1 MKHTSQPPFFNPPQV
16 GRDCRPAG
24 RTTAREWIG
33 RPAASANTDHPF
45 RDPDLPLDERID
57 DLLGRLTLDEKL
69 GFLHQSQM
77 PIPRLDIP
85 YFKAGTEA
93 LHGVAWS
100 NDLDNNWGQV
110 LATDATVFPQAV
122 GLASTWDTDL
132 INDVGSA
139 VGDELR
145 AYNTLDPQLWGL
157 QAWAPVVD
165 PLRDPR
171 WGRNEEGYSEDPL
184 LAGEISTAYGSGLSG
199 DDPLYLKVAPVIKHY
214 FGYNKEADR
223 SVSSSNL
230 PPRIRKEY
238 SQAPF
243 RSVISAD
250 AATGVMASY
259 NLVNGRPTHVDPSIN
274 EDLRSWT
281 DKDLYNVSDAWAPHA
296 VTQAQFY
303 FDEEDEAYAAVLKA
317 GLDGFTVDESDP
329 SAMKATLHSALDKG
343 YSPRTTW
350 TPR

>member
-1 MKHTSQPPFFNPPQV
+1 MTISWV
-16 GRDCRPAG
+16 GCLWTKSSDSCISRRCR
-24 RTTAREWIG
+24 
-33 RPAASANTDHPF
+33 S
-45 RDPDLPLDERID
+45 
-57 DLLGRLTLDEKL
+57 LG
-69 GFLHQSQM
+69 S
-77 PIPRLDIP
+77 DIP

-100 NDLDNNWGQV
+100 NDLDNNWGSV

-145 AYNTLDPQLWGL
+145 AYNSLDPQLWGL

-184 LAGEISTAYGSGLSG
+184 LTGEIATAYGSGLSG

-214 FGYNKEADR
+214 FGYNKEDDR

-238 SQAPF
+238 SQAAVPQRDF
-243 RSVISAD
+243 GRCGDRCDGVVQPGQRTAD
-250 AATGVMASY
+250 
-259 NLVNGRPTHVDPSIN
+259 
-274 EDLRSWT
+274 
-281 DKDLYNVSDAWAPHA
+281 
-296 VTQAQFY
+296 
-303 FDEEDEAYAAVLKA
+303 
-317 GLDGFTVDESDP
+317 
-329 SAMKATLHSALDKG
+329 
-343 YSPRTTW
+343 PR
-350 TPR
+350 